1 MKRSRCPQFLCPA
14 LIAWLV
20 IMSGLRCAAQTQPPA
35 SAESNSTNAA
45 LGELQSQVRELKE
58 MVLQLQQQT
67 VASRAEITHLREE
80 LETRHSVGDT
90 TIVDEQSPAYAA
102 STTAQLEQRVDQLEG
117 DQQLLNGKIDDQY
130 QTKVESASKYR
141 VRFSG
146 IVLFN
151 LFGNSGSVENQDV
164 PTWANPPDP
173 MGSTGSVGGTL
184 RQTILG
190 FEAFGPE
197 VMGAHTSANVNFDFG
212 GGFPSTN
219 DGVNYGLVRLRT
231 AAIRLDWK
239 DTSVIAGQDALFL
252 SPQSP
257 TSFASLIVPPLSY
270 AGNLWSW
277 TPQLRVEHRFELLG
291 RFQSDLAGRSDG
303 SLDRRATC
311 RRLLH
316 LVSNS

>member
-35 SAESNSTNAA
+35 SAESNSNSAA

-67 VASRAEITHLREE
+67 VASRTEITRLREE
-80 LETRHSVGDT
+80 LETRRNAGEAS
-90 TIVDEQSPAYAA
+90 IVDEQSPAYTS
-102 STTAQLEQRVDQLEG
+102 STTAQLAQRVDQLEG
-117 DQQLLNGKIDDQY
+117 DQQLLSGKIDDQY

-212 GGFPSTN
+212 GGFPS
-219 DGVNYGLVRLRT
+219 YERR
-231 AAIRLDWK
+231 RE
-239 DTSVIAGQDALFL
+239 
-252 SPQSP
+252 
-257 TSFASLIVPPLSY
+257 
-270 AGNLWSW
+270 
-277 TPQLRVEHRFELLG
+277 LRVGTLAHRRHSPGLEGHL
-291 RFQSDLAGRSDG
+291 R
-303 SLDRRATC
+303 DRRAGCAVPVAPVPDIVCVTDCSSALLC
-311 RRLLH
+311 RQS
-316 LVSNS
+316 LVVDSAVASRAPVSRSPQIPK